1 MRGEFHRVYIEYV
14 SKLNDIHAKRK
25 FDFLE
30 KVLADMYA
38 HQTYFHHG
46 FEYLKDLKP
55 FMGDLTGTGGKR
67 EGPGAEVGAGAGAAV
82 RAGVGAGRGRT
93 HS

>member
-14 SKLNDIHAKRK
+14 SKLNDVHAKRK

-30 KVLADMYA
+30 KVLSDMYA

-55 FMGDLTGTGGKR
+55 FMSDLTGT
-67 EGPGAEVGAGAGAAV
+67 
-82 RAGVGAGRGRT
+82 
-93 HS
+93 SW